1 MNQIIDYSGYDD
13 VERSILKVK
22 IYIYVSNITAYLNLF
37 SNKTEMYRKRTC
49 VLQLFKFS
57 F

>member
-22 IYIYVSNITAYLNLF
+22 IYIYMSVISLHT
-37 SNKTEMYRKRTC
+37 
-49 VLQLFKFS
+49 
-57 F
+57 